1 MEINDNKFDESMD
14 KILKLLEELRKLMK
28 AKNRLNGE
36 TLLDNQDLCFLLHL
50 SKRTL
55 QRYHSSGIL
64 PFIQIASKTFYLESE
79 VEKFIRRYIDE
90 ESP

>member
-1 MEINDNKFDESMD
+1 MNDNKFDESMD

-36 TLLDNQDLCFLLHL
+36 TLLDNQDLCLLLHL
-50 SKRTL
+50 SKRSL
-55 QRYHSSGIL
+55 QRYRSSGIL
-64 PFIQIASKTFYLESE
+64 PFIQIGSKTFYLESE
-79 VEKFIRRYIDE
+79 VEKFIRQYIDK